1 MPQQH
6 KNGAFLRS
14 TLRKSQFDNLRS
26 KMGLDRELRSS
37 KRQRAELT
45 SLDIPLI
52 SCQIPDQATTPERQH
67 HPEFGKRRM
76 PDCKTGV
83 SHSNND
89 IQDERKSSTRKICGE
104 NSKAP
109 FGRQNSSTIKDN
121 QSNETNGKL
130 ENMETTLVKKETGI
144 ENEDASDELPTEHRP
159 FPGMKPE
166 KNKLLVS
173 SLEEISNESFDHLN
187 SESYEEKLSN
197 YKMRLDELEEFVSN
211 QGETLCPGWKVQTTR
226 KNTYFVSPDNKRF
239 NSVMCVAKHLKK
251 EKRFKG
257 QGKRSSKEEPNGGMS
272 SASVC
277 LNISGPEGETVL
289 GNSTVDQIPESNDL
303 DAGQSSVVG
312 AFIRQQ
318 EDSTSVIA
326 EHGLKEVGNSIVE
339 GFNETQT
346 ETLSGSS
353 QLGMEDINTGC
364 VQGINGT
371 QTEPLSGS
379 SDPLMEDENM
389 GDKNIDK
396 KLSMLSEKDINH
408 NQNVHWTE
416 VLEQVLN
423 ASSITAGGIR
433 SAIAKALASGPPDN
447 AKKLLQQTIS
457 EDTPN
462 NSGILPMK
470 EVVSSVLA
478 MYGGEKTSYGKA
490 ERHSFCEKNKIIPE
504 ITKIEKDTSMK
515 ESGSQT
521 VVSSKVITECC
532 SDAFLKIISSEIFAV
547 LCNLIHGNFAGPRMH
562 EVFDFHLLDL
572 RMNAGTYGNSPELF
586 ASDMRQLWG
595 KVQNIGQEMVLLADK
610 LSELSQNIYQK
621 EVVTLL
627 EQEAAESS
635 EPTGERTT
643 IDTKLLYQDEQPE
656 QNQSRRQEGAA
667 VQIPGVENCNQ
678 SVFLRNLMGD
688 NSGRVEDRDTVNL
701 NDTTKDAIRSP
712 CEETQI
718 PLEEGDNIVSPCLQ
732 NKQCDVPSSG
742 TDGSLCRTCGIDE
755 CSDCLLIC
763 DACDGAYHTYCLSP
777 PIEEIPSGSWYCAPC
792 FATGKESPEVDSS
805 HRREKN
811 VQGTEN
817 IVYHCVVCERLSKM
831 QNGELYKQA
840 ESGIGRKLEGPNSQR
855 EEVDVTAV
863 HGGEQELELSN
874 DELAD
879 CKLCKICSVGN
890 KDNDLLLEC
899 SNIDCISKFYHLSCL
914 KPPLEACP
922 PPGWYC
928 PSCLCRACL
937 KDENDDSVILCDGCD
952 EGYHIYCLK
961 PPLAEIPESKWYC
974 SSCQQKQR
982 RKRRRKGLEAQTGIS
997 TRSVQPQKAFEV
1009 VNVSSS
1015 DDLRLSP
1022 DSSGIHIDG
1031 YVMQGSTCVLSKE
1044 PSSTVTQNVTSTL
1057 SNRSL
1062 SGGATEL
1069 PKGSKPKT
1077 GKKMKKIF

>member
-1 MPQQH
+1 
-6 KNGAFLRS
+6 
-14 TLRKSQFDNLRS
+14 
-26 KMGLDRELRSS
+26 MGLVRELRSS

-45 SLDIPLI
+45 SSDIPLI
-52 SCQIPDQATTPERQH
+52 NCQLPDQATTPETQH

-89 IQDERKSSTRKICGE
+89 IQDERKSSARKICGE
-104 NSKAP
+104 ISKAP
-109 FGRQNSSTIKDN
+109 IGRQNSSTIKDN

-144 ENEDASDELPTEHRP
+144 ENEDASDELPPEHRP
-159 FPGMKPE
+159 FPGMKSE

-173 SLEEISNESFDHLN
+173 SLEEISNASFDHLN
-187 SESYEEKLSN
+187 SESYEEKLPN
-197 YKMRLDELEEFVSN
+197 YKMSLDELEKIVANE
-211 QGETLCPGWKVQTTR
+211 GETLCPGWKVQTTR
-226 KNTYFVSPDNKRF
+226 KNTYFISPDNKTF
-239 NSVMCVAKHLKK
+239 NSDMSVIEHLKK
-251 EKRFKG
+251 KKRFKG
-257 QGKRSSKEEPNGGMS
+257 QGKKSSKEEPNGGMS

-277 LNISGPEGETVL
+277 LNTSNPEGEAVL

-318 EDSTSVIA
+318 EETTSVIA
-326 EHGLKEVGNSIVE
+326 EHGPKGGSNSIVE

-346 ETLSGSS
+346 EPLSGSS
-353 QLGMEDINTGC
+353 QLVMEDINAGC

-371 QTEPLSGS
+371 QTEPLSRS
-379 SDPLMEDENM
+379 SDPVMEDENK
-389 GDKNIDK
+389 GYKNIDK
-396 KLSMLSEKDINH
+396 ILSMLSEKDVNH

-416 VLEQVLN
+416 VLEQALN

-433 SAIAKALASGPPDN
+433 SATAKALASGPPDSVM
-447 AKKLLQQTIS
+447 KLLQQTIS
-457 EDTPN
+457 NDTPN
-462 NSGILPMK
+462 NSEILPMK
-470 EVVSSVLA
+470 EVVSSLLA
-478 MYGGEKTSYGKA
+478 LYRGEKTSHGKA
-490 ERHSFCEKNKIIPE
+490 EGYSFCEKIKSVTE
-504 ITKIEKDTSMK
+504 INKIEKDTSMK

-595 KVQNIGQEMVLLADK
+595 KVQQIGQEMVLLADK
-610 LSELSQNIYQK
+610 LSELSQNIYQN

-627 EQEAAESS
+627 EREAAESS
-635 EPTGERTT
+635 EPTREKTT
-643 IDTKLLYQDEQPE
+643 TDTKFLDQDEEPEQISE
-656 QNQSRRQEGAA
+656 QNQSSRQERAA
-667 VQIPGVENCNQ
+667 VQMPGVEKCNQ
-678 SVFLRNLMGD
+678 SVFSRNAMCDVSVRG
-688 NSGRVEDRDTVNL
+688 VEDRDTFNL

-718 PLEEGDNIVSPCLQ
+718 PLEDGGNIVSPCLQ
-732 NKQCDVPSSG
+732 NKQCDLPSSG
-742 TDGSLCRTCGIDE
+742 TDGSLCRGCGIDE
-755 CSDCLLIC
+755 CADCLLIC

-817 IVYHCVVCERLSKM
+817 LVYHCVVCERLSKM

-840 ESGIGRKLEGPNSQR
+840 ESGIGRQLEGPNSQR

-863 HGGEQELELSN
+863 HGGAQELELSN

-879 CKLCKICSVGN
+879 SKVCKICSVGN
-890 KDNDLLLEC
+890 KNNDLLLEC
-899 SNIDCISKFYHLSCL
+899 SNIDCFSKFYHLTCL
-914 KPPLEACP
+914 KPPLEAPP

-982 RKRRRKGLEAQTGIS
+982 RKRRRRGLETQTVNS
-997 TRSVQPQKAFEV
+997 NRSVQPQKEFEV
-1009 VNVSSS
+1009 VIVSSS

-1022 DSSGIHIDG
+1022 HSSGINIDG